1 MTFEPGAPTDYVVGH
16 VEEALACDPRVNE
29 QGLHV
34 AVAGGRVF
42 VTGTVSTRQR
52 REAVESVVG
61 EMLSGYELR
70 NEVTVSTDY
79 PEPRATDREHLL

>member
-1 MTFEPGAPTDYVVGH
+1 MSLGSGAPTDYLVGH

-34 AVAGGRVF
+34 ALVGSRVH
-42 VTGTVSTRQR
+42 VTGSVSTRGR
-52 REAVESVVG
+52 RDALETVVA
-61 EMLSGYELR
+61 ELLPGYEVR

-79 PEPRATDREHLL
+79 PEPAAAEMERLP

>member
-1 MTFEPGAPTDYVVGH
+1 VSFEPGAPTDYLVGH

-34 AVAGGRVF
+34 NVVGKRVF
-42 VTGTVSTRQR
+42 VTGTVSTKGR
-52 REAVESVVG
+52 RDALESVVG
-61 EMLSGYELR
+61 EVLPGYEVR

-79 PEPRATDREHLL
+79 PEPAASEMERLP

>member
-1 MTFEPGAPTDYVVGH
+1 MTFETDGPTDYVVGH

-42 VTGTVSTRQR
+42 VTGTVSTQQR
-52 REAVESVVG
+52 RDAVAAIVG
-61 EMLSGYELR
+61 ELLPEHELR
-70 NEVTVSTDY
+70 NEVTVSADY
-79 PEPRATDREHLL
+79 PEPAEMEHLP